1 MVLLRGWLG
10 ALLYPHR
17 ACIAPRT
24 HPICSRSQR
33 KTLRLVSLSTILR
46 PEPALSA
53 LTGSHPGPTQLLRIW
68 SQVKVGN
75 KWKAEK
81 QYKKRNGMLCFGQL
95 LQISR
100 SKPGV
105 GKRSIVTL
113 HNSNL
118 LKASSAHTCS
128 KVPAPVREFLL

>member
-1 MVLLRGWLG
+1 MAGSSSIPPQSLHCSKDSPYLLQKSKKNVEAGVTE
-10 ALLYPHR
+10 H
-17 ACIAPRT
+17 
-24 HPICSRSQR
+24 
-33 KTLRLVSLSTILR
+33 ILR
-46 PEPALSA
+46 PELALSA